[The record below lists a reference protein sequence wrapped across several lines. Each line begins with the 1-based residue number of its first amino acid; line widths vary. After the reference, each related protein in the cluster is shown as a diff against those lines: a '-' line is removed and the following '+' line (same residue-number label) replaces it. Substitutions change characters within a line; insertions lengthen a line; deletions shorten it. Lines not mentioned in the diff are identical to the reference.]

1 MNLLMVMANLARNIL
16 KSFVKSGLILEPNH
30 YCLYLLLVYLLSSS
44 EVMLMFATVI
54 LCRVYLNKQ
63 IQLLAEHMAS
73 LTQDVERQQSHS
85 MASTTA
91 IYGHQPPMIPQNTLV
106 MENDRVES
114 QVYIR
119 NGPGDNNLFCS
130 PAPYSYTDNLSVP
143 PNSISR
149 DYAPKIIDVNY
160 TEGSNDKR
168 WSSKNFPW
176 TKDLE
181 VIFFPFK
188 SICLL
193 CNLVLVY

>member
-1 MNLLMVMANLARNIL
+1 
-16 KSFVKSGLILEPNH
+16 
-30 YCLYLLLVYLLSSS
+30 
-44 EVMLMFATVI
+44 MLWSYF
-54 LCRVYLNKQ
+54 CRVHLKKQ
-63 IQLLAEHMAS
+63 IQLLVEHMAS
-73 LTQDVERQQSHS
+73 LTQDVERQRSHS

-91 IYGHQPPMIPQNTLV
+91 IYGHQPPMTPQSTLV
-106 MENDRVES
+106 MDNDRVES

-130 PAPYSYTDNLSVP
+130 PAPYPYTDNLSTP
-143 PNSISR
+143 FNPISR

-181 VIFFPFK
+181 VFFCPFQTF
-188 SICLL
+188 
-193 CNLVLVY
+193 VYCAIQHWFMKFTNF